1 MKSIKKYKEVFILGI
16 GGSGMS
22 SIAKYLNQR
31 GAIVRGYDQRSSYV
45 TNLLENDG
53 VMTTQDMDH
62 EKYNEDVLFVISSA
76 IKIEET
82 FLKDYESKENVM
94 TRPTFLNLL
103 SKEVEIIGITGSHGK
118 TSTTALIAHIFH
130 YNNINVSYIYGGV
143 SSFGNIGGHFGDE
156 NLPLVLETDEA
167 FNTFEN
173 IEIENLLVT
182 NIDNDH
188 LDYFGSFT
196 NLIKAFTQVINKVK
210 QTVVINLDDPN
221 LKKINNGNLITYGE
235 HQEADIKI
243 IEPNIIYYKKNNHTV
258 NSVLLGKHYLSNIAG
273 AIALCTMYEL
283 SITEIIE
290 AISKFSGVKR
300 RLEYIGNYKDV
311 KFYDDYG
318 HHPTEMKATISAL
331 KNNTPGKLFV
341 IFQPHRFTRTRDN
354 FEQLQESL
362 GDADFAV
369 VTDIYSAGEE
379 PIPGISS
386 KNFKGKNIKYIK
398 SLRSVP
404 IYIKDNIA
412 SGDNV
417 LTLGAGDITLL
428 GPQIL
433 KYLND

>member
-1 MKSIKKYKEVFILGI
+1 MKSIKQYKEVFILGI

-22 SIAKYLNQR
+22 SIAKYLSQR
-31 GAIVRGYDQRSSYV
+31 GAIVKGYDQRSSYI

-53 VMTTQDMDH
+53 VTTTQEMDN
-62 EKYNEDVLFVISSA
+62 ECYNKDILYVISSA
-76 IKIEET
+76 FKIENT
-82 FLKDYESKENVM
+82 FLNNYQSQENVM
-94 TRPTFLNLL
+94 TRPMFLHLL

-118 TSTTALIAHIFH
+118 TSTTALISHIFH
-130 YNNINVSYIYGGV
+130 YNNVNVSYIYGGV

-173 IEIENLLVT
+173 IEIDNLLVT

-188 LDYFGSFT
+188 LDYFESFT
-196 NLIKAFTQVINKVK
+196 NLVEAFTRVINKVK
-210 QTVVINLDDPN
+210 KTVVINYDDDN
-221 LKKINNGNLITYGE
+221 LRKIQINNFITYGE
-235 HQEADIKI
+235 HKEVDIRI
-243 IEPNIIYYKKNNHTV
+243 SEPNIISYQKKNHTV
-258 NSVLLGKHYLSNIAG
+258 DSALIGKHYLSNIAG
-273 AIALCTMYEL
+273 AIALCTLYQL
-283 SITEIIE
+283 PISEILE

-300 RLEYIGNYKDV
+300 RLEYIGTYKEV

-318 HHPTEMKATISAL
+318 HHPTEIKATISAL
-331 KNNTPGKLFV
+331 KKNTLGKLFV

-362 GDADFAV
+362 EDADFAV
-369 VTDIYSAGEE
+369 VTDVYSAGEE

-404 IYIKDNIA
+404 IYIKENIK

-417 LTLGAGDITLL
+417 LTLGAGDVTLL

>member
-1 MKSIKKYKEVFILGI
+1 MKSINKYKEVFILGI
-16 GGSGMS
+16 AGSGMS

-31 GAIVRGYDQRSSYV
+31 GSIVRGYDQRSSYV
-45 TNLLENDG
+45 TNLLQNDG
-53 VMTTQDMDH
+53 VMTTQDMGH
-62 EKYNEDVLFVISSA
+62 EKYNKDVLYVISSA

-82 FLKDYESKENVM
+82 FLKNYESKENVM
-94 TRPTFLNLL
+94 TRPTFLHLL

-118 TSTTALIAHIFH
+118 TSTTALVAHIFH

-196 NLIKAFTQVINKVK
+196 NLIKAFSQVINKVK

-221 LKKINNGNLITYGE
+221 LKKIKNDNLMTYGE

-273 AIALCTMYEL
+273 AIALCTLYQL

-331 KNNTPGKLFV
+331 KHNTPGKLFV

-369 VTDIYSAGEE
+369 VTDVYSAGEE

-417 LTLGAGDITLL
+417 LTLGAGDVTLL

>member
-16 GGSGMS
+16 AGSGMS

-53 VMTTQDMDH
+53 VMTTQDMGH
-62 EKYNEDVLFVISSA
+62 EKYNEDVLYVISSA

-273 AIALCTMYEL
+273 AIALCTRYEL
-283 SITEIIE
+283 PITEIIE

>member
-1 MKSIKKYKEVFILGI
+1 MKSITKYKEVFILGI
-16 GGSGMS
+16 AGSGMS
-22 SIAKYLNQR
+22 SIAKYLNQS

-62 EKYNEDVLFVISSA
+62 EKYNEDVLYVISSA

-273 AIALCTMYEL
+273 AIALCTRYEL

>member
-1 MKSIKKYKEVFILGI
+1 MGI

-31 GAIVRGYDQRSSYV
+31 GANVKGYDQRSSYV
-45 TNLLENDG
+45 TNMLENDG
-53 VMTTQDMDH
+53 VITTQDMDN
-62 EKYNEDVLFVISSA
+62 EKYNENVLYVISSA
-76 IKIEET
+76 FKIEET
-82 FLKDYESKENVM
+82 FLKNYESKENVM
-94 TRPTFLNLL
+94 TRPTFLQFL
-103 SKEVEIIGITGSHGK
+103 SKEVKIIGITGSHGK

-130 YNNINVSYIYGGV
+130 YNNINVSYIYGGI

-167 FNTFEN
+167 FNTFEH
-173 IEIENLLVT
+173 IEVENLLVT

-188 LDYFGSFT
+188 IDYFGSFS
-196 NLIKAFTQVINKVK
+196 NLVKAFTQVINKVK
-210 QTVVINLDDPN
+210 QTVVINYDDN
-221 LKKINNGNLITYGE
+221 SLQKIQNNNLITYGE

-243 IEPNIIYYKKNNHTV
+243 VEPNIIHYEKSNHIV

-273 AIALCTMYEL
+273 AIGLCTIYEL
-283 SITEIIE
+283 SISEIIE

-318 HHPTEMKATISAL
+318 HHPTELKATISAL
-331 KNNTPGKLFV
+331 KNNTSGKLFV

-417 LTLGAGDITLL
+417 LTLGAGDVTLL

>member
-16 GGSGMS
+16 AGSGMS
-22 SIAKYLNQR
+22 SIAKYLNQS

-53 VMTTQDMDH
+53 VMSTQDMGH
-62 EKYNEDVLFVISSA
+62 EKYNEDVLYVISSA

-386 KNFKGKNIKYIK
+386 KNFNGKNIKYIK

>member
-1 MKSIKKYKEVFILGI
+1 
-16 GGSGMS
+16 
-22 SIAKYLNQR
+22 LNQR
-31 GAIVRGYDQRSSYV
+31 GAIVKGYDQRSSYII
-45 TNLLENDG
+45 NLLENDG
-53 VMTTQDMDH
+53 VVTSQDMTN
-62 EKYNEDVLFVISSA
+62 ESYNEDVLYLISSA
-76 IKIEET
+76 FKIEET
-82 FLKDYESKENVM
+82 FLKNYKSQKNIM
-94 TRPTFLNLL
+94 TRPTFLHLL

-118 TSTTALIAHIFH
+118 TSTTALVAHIFH
-130 YNNINVSYIYGGV
+130 YNNINISYIYGGV

-167 FNTFEN
+167 YNTFEN
-173 IEIENLLVT
+173 IEINNLLVT

-196 NLIKAFTQVINKVK
+196 NLVNAFTEVINKVK
-210 QTVVINLDDPN
+210 QTVVINYDDN
-221 LKKINNGNLITYGE
+221 SLKKIENDHLITYGE

-243 IEPNIIYYKKNNHTV
+243 VEPNVILYQNNKYIV
-258 NSVLLGKHYLSNIAG
+258 NSILLGKHYLSNIAG
-273 AIALCTMYEL
+273 AIALCTLYGL
-283 SITEIIE
+283 SITEILE

-300 RLEYIGNYKDV
+300 RLEYIGTYKDV

-318 HHPTEMKATISAL
+318 HHPTEIKATISAL
-331 KNNTPGKLFV
+331 KKNTVGKLFV

-354 FEQLQESL
+354 FVQLQESL
-362 GDADFAV
+362 EEADFAV
-369 VTDIYSAGEE
+369 VTDVYSAGEE

-417 LTLGAGDITLL
+417 LTLGAGDVTLL
-428 GPQIL
+428 GPKIL

>member
-16 GGSGMS
+16 AGSGMS

-31 GAIVRGYDQRSSYV
+31 GSIVRGYDQRSSYV

-53 VMTTQDMDH
+53 VMTTQDMGH
-62 EKYNEDVLFVISSA
+62 EKYNKDVLYVISSA

-82 FLKDYESKENVM
+82 FLKNYESKENVM
-94 TRPTFLNLL
+94 TRPTFLHLL

-196 NLIKAFTQVINKVK
+196 NLIKAFSQVINKVK

-221 LKKINNGNLITYGE
+221 LKKIKNDNLMTYGE

-273 AIALCTMYEL
+273 AIALCTLYKL

-331 KNNTPGKLFV
+331 KHNTPGKLFV

-369 VTDIYSAGEE
+369 VTDVYSAGEE

-417 LTLGAGDITLL
+417 LTLGAGDVTLL

>member
-1 MKSIKKYKEVFILGI
+1 MKSIKQYKEVFILGI

-22 SIAKYLNQR
+22 SIAKYLHQR
-31 GAIVRGYDQRSSYV
+31 GAIVKGYDQRSSYV

-53 VMTTQDMDH
+53 VITTQNMDN
-62 EKYNEDVLFVISSA
+62 EKYNEDVLYVISSA
-76 IKIEET
+76 IKIGTT
-82 FLKDYESKENVM
+82 FLKNYESKENVM
-94 TRPTFLNLL
+94 TRPTFLHSL

-118 TSTTALIAHIFH
+118 TSTTALVAHIFH
-130 YNNINVSYIYGGV
+130 YNNVNVSYIYGGV

-167 FNTFEN
+167 FNTFEH
-173 IEIENLLVT
+173 IELQNLLVT

-196 NLIKAFTQVINKVK
+196 NLVKAFIQVINRVK
-210 QTVVINLDDPN
+210 QTVVINYDDHN
-221 LKKINNGNLITYGE
+221 LMKIQNDNLISYGE

-243 IEPNIIYYKKNNHTV
+243 IEPNIIYFKKNNYIV
-258 NSVLLGKHYLSNIAG
+258 ESVLPGKHYLSNIAG
-273 AIALCTMYEL
+273 AIALCTLYEL

-290 AISKFSGVKR
+290 AISKFPGVKR

-318 HHPTEMKATISAL
+318 HHPTEIKATISAL
-331 KNNTPGKLFV
+331 KNHTPGKLFV

-354 FEQLQESL
+354 FEQLQNSL
-362 GDADFAV
+362 GEADFAV
-369 VTDIYSAGEE
+369 VTDVYSAGEE

-404 IYIKDNIA
+404 IYIKDNIS

>member
-1 MKSIKKYKEVFILGI
+1 MKSIKNYKDVFILGI

-31 GAIVRGYDQRSSYV
+31 GSIVKGYDQRSSYV

-53 VMTTQDMDH
+53 VTTTQDMSG
-62 EKYNEDVLFVISSA
+62 EKYNEDVLYVVSSA
-76 IKIEET
+76 LKIEET
-82 FLKDYESKENVM
+82 FLKHYESKENVM
-94 TRPTFLNLL
+94 SRPTFLHKL

-118 TSTTALIAHIFH
+118 TSTTALVAHIFH

-143 SSFGNIGGHFGDE
+143 SSYGNIGGHFGDE

-167 FNTFEN
+167 FNTFEH

-196 NLIKAFTQVINKVK
+196 NLVKAFTQVINKVK
-210 QTVVINLDDPN
+210 KTVVINYDDHN
-221 LKKINNGNLITYGE
+221 LKKIKNDNLITYGE
-235 HQEADIKI
+235 HQDSDIKI
-243 IEPNIIYYKKNNHTV
+243 SEPNIISYKKSNHIV
-258 NSVLLGKHYLSNIAG
+258 ESVLLGKHYLSNIAG
-273 AIALCTMYEL
+273 AIALCTLYEL
-283 SITEIIE
+283 SITKIIE

-318 HHPTEMKATISAL
+318 HHPTEMEATISAL

-369 VTDIYSAGEE
+369 VTDVYSAGED

-412 SGDNV
+412 SGDSV

>member
-1 MKSIKKYKEVFILGI
+1 MKSIKNYKEIFILGI

-31 GAIVRGYDQRSSYV
+31 GSIVKGYDQRSSYV

-53 VMTTQDMDH
+53 VTTAQDMSN
-62 EKYNEDVLFVISSA
+62 EKYNEDVLYVVSSA
-76 IKIEET
+76 LKIEET
-82 FLKDYESKENVM
+82 FLKHYESKDNVM
-94 TRPTFLNLL
+94 SRPTFLHLL

-118 TSTTALIAHIFH
+118 TSTTALVAHIFH
-130 YNNINVSYIYGGV
+130 YNNVNVSYIYGGV
-143 SSFGNIGGHFGDE
+143 SSYGNIGGHFGDE

-167 FNTFEN
+167 FNTFEH

-196 NLIKAFTQVINKVK
+196 NLVKAFTQVINKVK
-210 QTVVINLDDPN
+210 KTVVINYDDHN
-221 LKKINNGNLITYGE
+221 LKKIKNDNLITYGE

-243 IEPNIIYYKKNNHTV
+243 SEPNTIIYKKSNHIV
-258 NSVLLGKHYLSNIAG
+258 ESVLLGKHYLSNIAG
-273 AIALCTMYEL
+273 AIALCTLYEL
-283 SITEIIE
+283 SITKIIE

-369 VTDIYSAGEE
+369 VTDVYSAGED

-412 SGDNV
+412 SGDSV
-417 LTLGAGDITLL
+417 LTLGAGDVTLL

>member
-1 MKSIKKYKEVFILGI
+1 MKLIKQYKEVFILGI

-31 GAIVRGYDQRSSYV
+31 GAIVKGYDQRSSYII
-45 TNLLENDG
+45 NLLENDG
-53 VMTTQDMDH
+53 VVTSQDMTN
-62 EKYNEDVLFVISSA
+62 ESYNEDVLYLISSA
-76 IKIEET
+76 FKIEET
-82 FLKDYESKENVM
+82 FLKNYKSQKNIM
-94 TRPTFLNLL
+94 TRPTFLHLL

-118 TSTTALIAHIFH
+118 TSTTALVAHIFH
-130 YNNINVSYIYGGV
+130 YNNINISYIYGGV

-167 FNTFEN
+167 YNTFEN
-173 IEIENLLVT
+173 IEINNLLVT

-196 NLIKAFTQVINKVK
+196 NLVNAFTEVINKVK
-210 QTVVINLDDPN
+210 QTVVINYDDN
-221 LKKINNGNLITYGE
+221 SLKKIENDHLITYGE

-243 IEPNIIYYKKNNHTV
+243 VEPNVILYQNNKYIV
-258 NSVLLGKHYLSNIAG
+258 NSILLGKHYLSNIAG
-273 AIALCTMYEL
+273 AIALCTLYGL
-283 SITEIIE
+283 SITEILE

-300 RLEYIGNYKDV
+300 RLEYIGTYKDV

-318 HHPTEMKATISAL
+318 HHPTEIKATISAL
-331 KNNTPGKLFV
+331 KKNTVGKLFV

-354 FEQLQESL
+354 FVQLQESL
-362 GDADFAV
+362 EEADFAV
-369 VTDIYSAGEE
+369 VTDVYSAGEE

-417 LTLGAGDITLL
+417 LTLGAGDVTLL
-428 GPQIL
+428 GPKIL

>member
-1 MKSIKKYKEVFILGI
+1 
-16 GGSGMS
+16 
-22 SIAKYLNQR
+22 
-31 GAIVRGYDQRSSYV
+31 
-45 TNLLENDG
+45 
-53 VMTTQDMDH
+53 
-62 EKYNEDVLFVISSA
+62 
-76 IKIEET
+76 
-82 FLKDYESKENVM
+82 
-94 TRPTFLNLL
+94 
-103 SKEVEIIGITGSHGK
+103 
-118 TSTTALIAHIFH
+118 
-130 YNNINVSYIYGGV
+130 
-143 SSFGNIGGHFGDE
+143 
-156 NLPLVLETDEA
+156 
-167 FNTFEN
+167 
-173 IEIENLLVT
+173 
-182 NIDNDH
+182 
-188 LDYFGSFT
+188 
-196 NLIKAFTQVINKVK
+196 
-210 QTVVINLDDPN
+210 
-221 LKKINNGNLITYGE
+221 
-235 HQEADIKI
+235 
-243 IEPNIIYYKKNNHTV
+243 
-258 NSVLLGKHYLSNIAG
+258 LLGKHYLSNIAG
-273 AIALCTMYEL
+273 AIALCTLYEL
-283 SITEIIE
+283 SITKIIE

-369 VTDIYSAGEE
+369 VTDVYSAGED

-412 SGDNV
+412 SGDSV
-417 LTLGAGDITLL
+417 LTLGAGDVTLL

>member
-1 MKSIKKYKEVFILGI
+1 MKLIKQYKEVFILGI

-31 GAIVRGYDQRSSYV
+31 GAIVKGYDQRSSYV

-53 VMTTQDMDH
+53 VITTQDMDN
-62 EKYNEDVLFVISSA
+62 EAYNKDVLYIISSA
-76 IKIEET
+76 FKIEET
-82 FLKDYESKENVM
+82 FLKNYKSQDNVM
-94 TRPTFLNLL
+94 TRPTFLHSL
-103 SKEVEIIGITGSHGK
+103 SKEVKIIGITGSHGK
-118 TSTTALIAHIFH
+118 TSTTALVAHIFH

-156 NLPLVLETDEA
+156 SLPLVLETDEA

-173 IEIENLLVT
+173 IEIDNLLVT

-188 LDYFGSFT
+188 LDHFESFT
-196 NLIKAFTQVINKVK
+196 NLVNAFTKVIKKVK
-210 QTVVINLDDPN
+210 QTVVINYDDN
-221 LKKINNGNLITYGE
+221 SLKKIQNGNLITYGE
-235 HQEADIKI
+235 QQESDIKI
-243 IEPNIIYYKKNNHTV
+243 VEPNIIYYQKNKHIV
-258 NSVLLGKHYLSNIAG
+258 SSVLLGKHYLSNIAG
-273 AIALCTMYEL
+273 AIALCTLYEL
-283 SITEIIE
+283 TITEILE

-300 RLEYIGNYKDV
+300 RMEYIGTYKDV

-318 HHPTEMKATISAL
+318 HHPTEIKATISAL
-331 KNNTPGKLFV
+331 KNNTVGKLFV

-354 FEQLQESL
+354 FEELQESL
-362 GDADFAV
+362 EDADYAV
-369 VTDIYSAGEE
+369 VTDVYSAGEE
-379 PIPGISS
+379 PIPGINS
-386 KNFKGKNIKYIK
+386 KNLKGKNIKYIK

-404 IYIKDNIA
+404 IYIKENIE